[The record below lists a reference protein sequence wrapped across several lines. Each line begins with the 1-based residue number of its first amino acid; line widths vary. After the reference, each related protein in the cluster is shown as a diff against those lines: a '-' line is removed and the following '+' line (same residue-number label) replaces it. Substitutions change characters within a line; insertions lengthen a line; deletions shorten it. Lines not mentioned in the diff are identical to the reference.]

1 MVQIALS
8 MEDTRT
14 QFPLLPV
21 PPVDPAP
28 LADIVPRMPQLNLML
43 LNAGY
48 WAAARTPSVRAITR
62 AGNVCFDIAM
72 DEGVGGLE
80 RLIAETSP
88 SRVLF
93 GSHYPFFYFESALLK
108 VRSAGLPR
116 DQEMAVY
123 EGNARSLLHRAS

>member
-1 MVQIALS
+1 
-8 MEDTRT
+8 
-14 QFPLLPV
+14 
-21 PPVDPAP
+21 
-28 LADIVPRMPQLNLML
+28 
-43 LNAGY
+43 
-48 WAAARTPSVRAITR
+48 
-62 AGNVCFDIAM
+62 M

-116 DQEMAVY
+116 DHEMAVY
-123 EGNARSLLHRAS
+123 EGNARSLLRRVS